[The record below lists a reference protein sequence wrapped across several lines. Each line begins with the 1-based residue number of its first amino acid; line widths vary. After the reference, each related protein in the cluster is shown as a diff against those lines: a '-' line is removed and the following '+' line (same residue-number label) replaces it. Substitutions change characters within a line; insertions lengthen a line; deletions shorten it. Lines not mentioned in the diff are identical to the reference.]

1 MTDWLLRMYSVPR
14 TLLPDY
20 LTLSYPSLIDCRF
33 KPLPQ
38 VAGALARWRLTGEF
52 AGDPV
57 MLHRAATL
65 RPPGGVVVLGGCPL
79 SFHQVNRSS
88 QNCLVE
94 EKRKYCSA
102 WG

>member
-1 MTDWLLRMYSVPR
+1 MQCNASHHDRLTSPYAVPR

-20 LTLSYPSLIDCRF
+20 LTLSYSSLIDCRF

-65 RPPGGVVVLGGCPL
+65 RPPGGVFVLGGCPL
-79 SFHQVNRSS
+79 IPPGEPDKPKLSR
-88 QNCLVE
+88 
-94 EKRKYCSA
+94 
-102 WG
+102 